1 MRLILL
7 FIIILFY
14 QLAVA
19 QQITG
24 VVKGVV
30 RDQETFEPIVGAQVF
45 IVDSDPIIG
54 AITNING
61 LFKLDDV
68 PVGKQNIRI
77 TFVGYEAQHFNNVE
91 VSSKE
96 VVLEIELIES
106 IEVLGVVEVIG
117 EKKGETINKMV
128 SVSARSFSIDE
139 SKRYAGSLNDVSRM
153 AQNFAGAKGGNDTRN
168 DVIIRGN
175 SPTGVLYRLE
185 GVDIPNPNHFA
196 RFGTTGGPISIL
208 NNNVLSNSDFLTGA
222 FPAEYGNATAGVF
235 DLRLRNG
242 NTDKHEFMFQVGF
255 NGAELMAEGPI
266 NKKSRAS
273 YLLSYRF
280 NDLTF
285 FNKIGLSIGTNAVPT
300 YQDLTFKFNFPH
312 KKGVT
317 SLFGIGG
324 LSHIDILA
332 KDADIGDVY
341 ALNNSNTFYTSTV
354 GIIGVNHKQR
364 LKKKAYFNFSSAM
377 QTGINNIQNDT
388 VDLNFNNPFTT
399 YGTNSKINKWT
410 NRAFVNYKINAKNVF
425 QVGVQS
431 DMYLLNLI
439 DSAYSRLK
447 KKYVDLRNFEGN
459 TFLIQPYFQY
469 QWRMSNRLQFNGG
482 VHYQLL
488 TLENQ
493 QNMEPR
499 LGLGLNLTEK
509 DMLSFGYGFHSQMQ
523 AVELY
528 FLEQTINNETVLPN
542 TALDFSKSHHLVIG
556 YQHFFKW
563 GIQTKIEGYYQYL
576 FDIVV
581 NEDSSVFSMANYG
594 SAFVE
599 EYPVNAINKGLG
611 RNYGIDLTIEKF
623 LDQGFYFLIT
633 SSLYQSFYTPSDGKE
648 YATAFNGNYTFN
660 TLAGYAYQFKQAKNA
675 QNRLTFDVKFTRNG
689 GARYT
694 PILLDE
700 SIALNR
706 EVRDNENAF
715 GAQFPDYMRIDIRL
729 GFKRIGNKVTQEWA
743 IDIQNILNKENIF
756 FQEYNNNL
764 KAITTTYQTGLLP
777 IGLYRIYF

>member
-499 LGLGLNLTEK
+499 LGMGLNLTEK
-509 DMLSFGYGFHSQMQ
+509 DRLSFGYGFHSQMQ